1 MSHSTPTSPDTASRP
16 TSRWRPKS
24 ARRQPERTHGHQSAQ
39 YPTASGGGSSSSRS
53 ASGPS
58 VPWSKGLIPGIA
70 IALGALVVVEI
81 AVLLGVVA
89 GGSADLSWA
98 TGLGLG
104 AQLWLLS
111 LGIPLEV
118 SVAPLAG
125 AEAQTGVVSL
135 APLGLSALTA
145 VLAFVAGTRLARR
158 APYGAGLAAAVVT
171 TAMTHALVA
180 CAVAVATQTGMARV
194 HPLQAL
200 LMGGLI
206 VLVATAGG
214 ALIAGGTP
222 AALVGAATVERA
234 RKAGQE
240 MRWAGSYLWAVLR
253 AATVAVVAAL
263 GVGALVVAAA
273 LVIGWQQVVTI
284 QQQLGSDAAGD
295 TVFFALH
302 AALLP
307 NFVVWA
313 LSWASGAGFYLGQ
326 GALVSPAGSSV
337 ETLPL
342 LPIFGALPPQD
353 APTVLAAAPALVV
366 LCGVLAGWWFVR
378 EGENHLG
385 EWIAIRIPWRMISAP
400 VVIVVTGLL
409 IGAVTALLVAAVVA
423 LASGS
428 LGVGRMDLVGP
439 GVWESAAVIGLEV
452 AIGAALGAAVGPW
465 AEQGRA
471 VRAPVTTTPA
481 TSPTAAP
488 SAKAEP
494 KPTETPE
501 PAPTSL
507 PADAPVRGAERGTQP
522 DPPQDEPEQFAGS
535 STTAPR
541 VKQPKPSRGALER
554 DREEQ
559 RRAAIEQKQ
568 RRRMEEADLKAQK
581 RYAAAEKRRQRRKA
595 ARDK

>member
-1 MSHSTPTSPDTASRP
+1 M
-16 TSRWRPKS
+16 
-24 ARRQPERTHGHQSAQ
+24 
-39 YPTASGGGSSSSRS
+39 GGS
-53 ASGPS
+53 G
-58 VPWSKGLIPGIA
+58 VPWSRGLIPGVTIA
-70 IALGALVVVEI
+70 VVALAVVEI

-111 LGIPLEV
+111 LGVPLEV
-118 SVAPLAG
+118 SVTPLAG
-125 AEAQTGVVSL
+125 ADAQTGVVNL

-145 VLAFVAGTRLARR
+145 VLAFVAGSRLARR

-171 TAMTHALVA
+171 TAVTHALVA
-180 CAVAVATQTGMARV
+180 SAVAVATETGVARAQ
-194 HPLQAL
+194 PLQAVL
-200 LMGGLI
+200 VGGLI
-206 VLVATAGG
+206 VLLATAGG
-214 ALIAGGTP
+214 ALISGGTP
-222 AALVGAATVERA
+222 AALVGAAMVERA
-234 RKAGQE
+234 RQAGQVL
-240 MRWAGSYLWAVLR
+240 RWAGSYLWAVLR
-253 AATVAVVAAL
+253 AATVALVAAL
-263 GVGALVVAAA
+263 GVGALILAVAMV
-273 LVIGWQQVVTI
+273 LGWQQVVTI

-313 LSWASGAGFYLGQ
+313 MSWASGAGFYLGQ

-342 LPIFGALPPQD
+342 LPIFGVLPPQD
-353 APTVLAAAPALVV
+353 APMAWAAAPALVV

-385 EWIAIRIPWRMISAP
+385 EWIAIRIPWRIVSAP

-409 IGAVTALLVAAVVA
+409 IGAVTAILVAGVVA
-423 LASGS
+423 MASGS

-439 GVWESAAVIGLEV
+439 AVWQSAAVMGLEV
-452 AIGAALGAAVGPW
+452 ALGAALGAAVGPW

-471 VRAPVTTTPA
+471 VRTPA
-481 TSPTAAP
+481 ST
-488 SAKAEP
+488 
-494 KPTETPE
+494 
-501 PAPTSL
+501 
-507 PADAPVRGAERGTQP
+507 
-522 DPPQDEPEQFAGS
+522 
-535 STTAPR
+535 TTAPPETTTEDAR
-541 VKQPKPSRGALER
+541 EEIALPSPDPSPSDSQVTEAQRGAQSPESMHAVGTSSGSSSTATHVTKTKPSRGAMER
-554 DREEQ
+554 DREAQ

-595 ARDK
+595 ARDR